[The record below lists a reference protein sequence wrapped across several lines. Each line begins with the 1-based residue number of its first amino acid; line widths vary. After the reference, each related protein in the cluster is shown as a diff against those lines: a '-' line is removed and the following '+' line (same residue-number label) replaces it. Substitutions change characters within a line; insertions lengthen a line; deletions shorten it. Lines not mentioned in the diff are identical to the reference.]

1 MDKDQYGETINGKNT
16 YKEIAD
22 RLIKGQSVIVGW
34 TDEKNTHLDILFTY
48 RVYKEKGNYLQRG
61 LRGNE
66 LFVSIMS
73 IGAFGFD
80 IDNSKKAPGY
90 IGEKLGLNNCP
101 TIEKLA
107 ELINEVIKEINNEI
121 I

>member
-1 MDKDQYGETINGKNT
+1 MNKEKYGEKKKKKNT

-22 RLIKGQSVIVGW
+22 RLIKGQAVIIGW
-34 TDEKNTHLDILFTY
+34 TDEEYTHFDILFTY
-48 RVYKEKGNYLQRG
+48 KVYKEIGSYLQRG

-73 IGAFGFD
+73 LGAFGFD
-80 IDNSKKAPGY
+80 VNNSKKSPGY

-101 TIEKLA
+101 TTEKLA
-107 ELINEVIKEINNEI
+107 ELINAVIKEIHNETI
-121 I
+121 

>member
-1 MDKDQYGETINGKNT
+1 MNKEQYGETINGKNT

-22 RLIKGQSVIVGW
+22 RLIKGQAVIIGW
-34 TDEKNTHLDILFTY
+34 TDEEYTHFDILFTY
-48 RVYKEKGNYLQRG
+48 KVYKEIGSYLQRG

-80 IDNSKKAPGY
+80 VNNSKKISWIYRRKTRLKQLPY
-90 IGEKLGLNNCP
+90 NRKISR
-101 TIEKLA
+101 
-107 ELINEVIKEINNEI
+107 INKCSYKGDS
-121 I
+121 